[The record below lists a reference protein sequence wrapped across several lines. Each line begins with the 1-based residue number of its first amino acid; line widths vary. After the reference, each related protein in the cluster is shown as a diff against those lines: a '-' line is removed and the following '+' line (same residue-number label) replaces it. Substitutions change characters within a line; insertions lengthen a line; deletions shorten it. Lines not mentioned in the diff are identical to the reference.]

1 MATLIG
7 IIVGLGTLIWA
18 ATRLLEG
25 MSDAKFAAR
34 RFRWTHK
41 AKRGE
46 RVGAEIHDPRE
57 AAAVLL
63 LQMAAYET
71 PVDELDVA
79 DVRGALVG
87 DIALDDDEANAL
99 IAFATLVLKDV
110 GDAGNAL
117 RKYINPINEACTRAQ
132 KDAFLESLSAL
143 SGGPEEALDVQKQ
156 FLQSIRR
163 LLLNA

>member
-18 ATRLLEG
+18 ASRLLEG
-25 MSDAKFAAR
+25 MSDAKYAAR

-46 RVGAEIHDPRE
+46 RVGSEIHDPRE

-63 LQMAAYET
+63 LQMAVYET
-71 PVDELDVA
+71 PLDELDLT
-79 DVRGALVG
+79 DVRSALVG
-87 DIALDDDEANAL
+87 DIALDDDDADGL
-99 IAFATLVLKDV
+99 IEFARLVLKDV
-110 GDAGNAL
+110 GDAANAL

-132 KDAFLESLSAL
+132 KDAFLGSLEAI
-143 SGGPEEALDVQKQ
+143 SGGAEEALDVQKQ

>member
-7 IIVGLGTLIWA
+7 IIAALGTLVWA
-18 ATRLLEG
+18 ATRLLNG
-25 MSDAKFAAR
+25 MSDAKYAAR

-46 RVGAEIHDPRE
+46 RVGSEIHDPRE

-71 PVDELDVA
+71 PVDHLDMSA
-79 DVRGALVG
+79 VREALVG
-87 DIALDDDEANAL
+87 DIALDDDEADGL
-99 IAFATLVLKDV
+99 IEFARLVLKEV
-110 GDAGNAL
+110 GDAANAL
-117 RKYINPINEACTRAQ
+117 RKYINPINEACTRSQ
-132 KDAFLESLSAL
+132 KDAFLQSLEAL
-143 SGGPEEALDVQKQ
+143 SGGAEDALDVQKQ